1 MEVVL
6 KRLRLGDVV
15 KPISSCDYDLND
27 FLVNDALSHM
37 VNHQSVTYL
46 FENEE
51 ETVSY
56 CTILHDKISLCDSD
70 CRHWNKLTTKIQRNR
85 RSSYPAIKI
94 GKLATSM
101 NYERMGYGRKLISLV
116 QYLYTKPEQVAG
128 CRFITVDAV
137 NDKDKKA
144 ISFYQN
150 IGFRFMTDDENSET
164 RYMAFDLLSMQI

>member
-1 MEVVL
+1 
-6 KRLRLGDVV
+6 
-15 KPISSCDYDLND
+15 
-27 FLVNDALSHM
+27 
-37 VNHQSVTYL
+37 
-46 FENEE
+46 
-51 ETVSY
+51 
-56 CTILHDKISLCDSD
+56 
-70 CRHWNKLTTKIQRNR
+70 
-85 RSSYPAIKI
+85 
-94 GKLATSM
+94 M

-150 IGFRFMTDDENSET
+150 IGFRFMTDDDENSET